1 MAMRFPTQ
9 DETDL
14 GFAIQCAED
23 AERARNPRPPE
34 RRDQDDLGDAPPPPP
49 RVMTGLFCPQCGKV
63 FDYATKGMTALQ
75 MKKHMRKEHPEQV
88 ETY

>member
-1 MAMRFPTQ
+1 MKWPTQ
-9 DETDL
+9 DEVDL

-23 AERARNPRPPE
+23 AARSRNPLPPE
-34 RRDQDDLGDAPPPPP
+34 PRDQDDVPPPLPPP